1 MSGNIRKFAVGLSLF
16 TFLSGAFFVTA
27 HGRAADSVDQLR
39 QMMGIDKEHSVDD
52 AVERAQK
59 QRQRAKTGGQTPTKA
74 SVTELLDATDKIKA
88 ILPDLQGVDPRLLM
102 PDQKEQM
109 VKAMHEQGL
118 LVLGGLSMG
127 NPNGDIVIVE
137 FADYNCGYCR
147 IAHPNVVSLVEE
159 DGNIHFIYRELPI
172 LGNAS
177 WAAARLALAADKQG
191 IYEPMVNGLYGF
203 KGRVGEKEALARA
216 EALGAN
222 IETLKK
228 DAQNPEINASI
239 AVSLALSGRL
249 GVRSTP
255 TFIFGNNLI
264 SGAISLEDMKQIIY
278 EIRREQQGAS

>member
-1 MSGNIRKFAVGLSLF
+1 MLGIVHKFAVGLSLF
-16 TFLSGAFFVTA
+16 SFLSVSFFASHDV
-27 HGRAADSVDQLR
+27 RAADSVDELR
-39 QMMGIDKEHSVDD
+39 QMMGADKEPSVDD

-59 QRQRAKTGGQTPTKA
+59 QRQRAKSGGNTQSKA
-74 SVTELLDATDKIKA
+74 SVTDLLDASDKIKA

-109 VKAMHEQGL
+109 IKAMHEQGL
-118 LVLGGLSMG
+118 LTLGGLSMG
-127 NPNGDIVIVE
+127 NPNGDVVIVE

-147 IAHPNVVSLVEE
+147 VAHPNVVSLVEE

-172 LGNAS
+172 LGNNS
-177 WAAARLALAADKQG
+177 WAAARVALASDKQG
-191 IYEPMVNGLYGF
+191 IYGPMVNGLYGF

-216 EALGAN
+216 EALGAD

-264 SGAISLEDMKQIIY
+264 SGAISLEDMKQVIY
-278 EIRREQQGAS
+278 EIRRERQGAS